1 MRNLKLTLAYDGTP
15 FHGWQI
21 QADLPTIQG
30 ELQRALEQILN
41 HAVTSHG
48 SGRTDAGVHAHG
60 QVANFQ
66 TDRSIDTD
74 ALLAGLNGLLPAEI
88 RILSV
93 EEVPL
98 DFHARLSARAK
109 TYEYHLWRL
118 SVVPPFQHR
127 YVAAVGYFLDT
138 DALDRATQ
146 EFCGTHDFT
155 SFCAASTDKV
165 NRVRTVYEA
174 AWERSDQ
181 EWVLSIR
188 ADGFLQYM
196 VRTIV
201 GTLIQVGRGRIP
213 AEHVPRIIAAKD
225 RAKAGSSAPAQGLH
239 LVRVDY

>member
-1 MRNLKLTLAYDGTP
+1 MR
-15 FHGWQI
+15 
-21 QADLPTIQG
+21 
-30 ELQRALEQILN
+30 
-41 HAVTSHG
+41 
-48 SGRTDAGVHAHG
+48 GVHAHA

-88 RILSV
+88 RVLSV
-93 EEVPL
+93 GEVPL

-118 SVVPPFQHR
+118 GVVTPFQHR
-127 YVAAVGYFLDT
+127 YVAAIGYFLDT
-138 DALDRATQ
+138 DAVDRATR
-146 EFCGTHDFT
+146 EFCGSHDFT

-165 NRVRTVYEA
+165 NRVRTVHEA

-213 AEHVPRIIAAKD
+213 AEHVPELIAAKEPD
-225 RAKAGSSAPAQGLH
+225 PGRSLGAGPGPASGTSRLLDTTTLDTLTFRYKVVRYPPSCRARNKS
-239 LVRVDY
+239 

>member
-1 MRNLKLTLAYDGTP
+1 MRNLKLTLAYDGNP
-15 FHGWQI
+15 FRGWQF
-21 QADLPTIQG
+21 QPDLPTVQG
-30 ELQRALEQILN
+30 ELERALEQILN
-41 HAVTSHG
+41 HEVTTHG

-60 QVANFQ
+60 QVASFQ
-66 TDRSIDTD
+66 TDRSIDID
-74 ALLAGLNGLLPAEI
+74 ALMAGVNGLLPTEI
-88 RILSV
+88 RVLSV

-118 SVVPPFQHR
+118 AVVPPFRHR
-127 YVAAVGYFLDT
+127 YVAAIGHFLDP
-138 DALDRATQ
+138 DAVDRATR

-155 SFCAASTDKV
+155 SFCSASTEAVD
-165 NRVRTVYEA
+165 RVRTVHEA
-174 AWERSDQ
+174 VWERDDQ

-201 GTLIQVGRGRIP
+201 GTLVEVGRDRIS
-213 AEHVPRIIAAKD
+213 AAHVPEIIAAKD
-225 RAKAGSSAPAQGLH
+225 RTLAGPSAPAQGLH